1 MRFIKFS
8 VIIKIYLFL
17 TVAGIVIYATFYMC
31 GIAENTRKSVPS
43 VLNSSIEYEIR
54 SVDVGSLTVTL
65 VSETVA
71 KVEESPDF
79 CPQTPLYLEG
89 QRKLDMRPCLLA
101 ECNIKASQF
110 EEKSMDMCNLMLCNK
125 SVCAQVKCVNSTN
138 TSSIIYTNYIV
149 TLNTTLEECLYDSNT
164 TLQQFHRFGGQ
175 WRPSQCIPVRHLAIV
190 IPFRDREEHLCIL
203 LKNLI
208 PMLMLQLTEFRL
220 FVVEQT
226 GNGTFNKGRIM
237 NAGFLE
243 AMKTYNFDCVIF
255 HDVDLIPEHDGNLY
269 DCGDHPR
276 HLSVAID
283 KMSYKLMYSF
293 LVGGVLGFR
302 PDQFRRVNGY
312 SNAFW
317 GWGGE
322 DDDMALRIVYSG
334 LRIMR
339 PPVTVARYKM
349 LTHEKRKPWSKR
361 IAMLRTS
368 RLRMRQDGVNSVSYK
383 IVSFK
388 TYAYYTK
395 IEVDV
400 GKQ

>member
-1 MRFIKFS
+1 M
-8 VIIKIYLFL
+8 
-17 TVAGIVIYATFYMC
+17 AGIVVLYAMFNMC
-31 GIAENTRKSVPS
+31 GIAENTLKNFPS
-43 VLNSSIEYEIR
+43 VLNSSIVFNGFPSDDE
-54 SVDVGSLTVTL
+54 DKLAL
-65 VSETVA
+65 AHVSEIVV
-71 KVEESPDF
+71 KVEKSLHF
-79 CPQTPLYLEG
+79 CPQSPPHLEG
-89 QRKLDMRPCLLA
+89 KRKLDIKPCILA
-101 ECNIKASQF
+101 ECNKKASQF
-110 EEKSMDMCNLMLCNK
+110 EDKSMEMCNLMLCNK
-125 SVCAQVKCVNSTN
+125 SVCAQVKCAKSIRASSVN
-138 TSSIIYTNYIV
+138 YTNHIV
-149 TLNTTLEECLYDSNT
+149 TSNT
-164 TLQQFHRFGGQ
+164 TLKECHYNNNPTLQQFQRTVLRFGGQ
-175 WRPSQCIPVRHLAIV
+175 WKPPHCIPVRHIAII
-190 IPFRDREEHLCIL
+190 IPFRDRDEHLCIL

-208 PMLMLQLTEFRL
+208 PMLMSQLTEFRF
-220 FVVEQT
+220 FVIEQT

-322 DDDMALRIVYSG
+322 DDDMALRITYSG
-334 LRIMR
+334 LRITR
-339 PPVTVARYKM
+339 PPATVARYKM
-349 LTHEKRKPWSKR
+349 LTHAKRKPWNKR
-361 IAMLRTS
+361 VAMLRTS
-368 RLRMRQDGVNSVSYK
+368 RRRMRKDGVNSVPYK
-383 IVSFK
+383 IVSVEV
-388 TYAYYTK
+388 YAYYTK